1 MSINLIMRPEVEPM
15 AWDDF
20 RVPAR
25 RFGIA
30 LDGFVKEG
38 PRYDTDGPWLNL
50 NHHEEV
56 ERLATRA
63 TCAQA
68 LMSVRM
74 GLYRRFCDKDGEPR
88 ADVLPNDCD
97 EDVCAS
103 WFVLSKP
110 HLSSQAM
117 NPVLNRLIGVVDA
130 MDSTAGAYPF
140 RPDLPALQELAWIF
154 QPYRAFRVS
163 GGIDRRNGSEFTA
176 IVTDVGHRMMEHV
189 CGRGGKIPLNTA
201 YRKCGGGPGWMMFKE
216 EGENGRLG
224 AFRDGVAAYVICRER
239 SDGRMAYTV
248 GRVSQFIPFDVP
260 RLLAALSAA
269 EGAAWGGGNTIGG
282 SPRAGGSKLSPSQV
296 EGIISD
302 LL

>member
-1 MSINLIMRPEVEPM
+1 MPINLIMRPEVEPM

-20 RVPAR
+20 RVPER
-25 RFGIA
+25 RYSIA

-38 PRYDTDGPWLNL
+38 PRYDADGPWLNL

-74 GLYRRFCDKDGEPR
+74 GLYRRFFVDGEPH
-88 ADVLPNDCD
+88 ADVWANDCD
-97 EDVCAS
+97 EDVCSS
-103 WFVLSKP
+103 WLVLSKP
-110 HLSSQAM
+110 HLTSQAM

-154 QPYRAFRVS
+154 QPYRAFRAN
-163 GGIDRRNGSEFTA
+163 GGIDRRDASEFTA

-189 CGRGGKIPLNTA
+189 CGRGGKIPLNVS
-201 YRKCGGGPGWMMFKE
+201 YSKRGGGTGWMMFTE
-216 EGENGRLG
+216 DGENGRLG
-224 AFRDGVAAYVICRER
+224 AFRDGVTAYVICRER

-269 EGAAWGGGNTIGG
+269 EGATWGGGNTIGG
-282 SPRAGGSKLSPSQV
+282 SPRAGGSRLTPAEV
-296 EGIISD
+296 EKIING

>member
-1 MSINLIMRPEVEPM
+1 MPVTLIMRPETEPLT
-15 AWDDF
+15 WDEF
-20 RVPAR
+20 RAASGPFA
-25 RFGIA
+25 IA
-30 LDGFVKEG
+30 LDGYVKEG
-38 PRYDTDGPWLNL
+38 PRYDAAAPRLNL

-68 LMSVRM
+68 LMSLRL
-74 GLYRRFCDKDGEPR
+74 GLYKRFCENGEPR
-88 ADVLPNDCD
+88 ADVYANDCD

-110 HLSSQAM
+110 HLTTQAM
-117 NPVLNRLIGVVDA
+117 NPVLNRLIGVIDA

-154 QPYRAFRVS
+154 QPYRAFRV
-163 GGIDRRNGSEFTA
+163 GGGLDRRNAAEFTA
-176 IVTDVGHRMMEHV
+176 IVTDVGHRMMEHI
-189 CGRGGKIPLNTA
+189 CGRGERLSLDTRYEKI
-201 YRKCGGGPGWMMFKE
+201 GGGTEWMMIKE
-216 EGENGRLG
+216 LGENGRLG
-224 AFRDGVAAYVICRER
+224 AFRDGASAYVICRER

-260 RLLAALSAA
+260 RMLDALSAA
-269 EGAAWGGGNTIGG
+269 EGATWGGGNTIGG
-282 SPRAGGSKLSPSQV
+282 SPRAGGSSLSPADV
-296 EGIISD
+296 ERIVTS